1 MTEEL
6 NKDTLEEEIVTKEPE
21 GEAEVVEKEVDPI
34 EATAR
39 EKGWKPLEE
48 YEGDKET
55 WVDAKEFVA
64 REPLYK
70 ALHKANREIKKV
82 KKETE
87 TVKQLYDKIETV
99 AKEKAMKE
107 LQLKLKEAAEE
118 KDIELALELKDQ
130 INELKAKPATEAPKN
145 EEFENW
151 IQSNK
156 WYEADED
163 LRDFA
168 DAKGLKIA
176 KANPDLSLDEIYN
189 RVTESTRKAFPHK
202 FNNTMKERPSTVD
215 SGRQTTTRATNGSRK
230 KSPSYDDL
238 PVEVQDVYRKMV
250 KKEANSPRGSE
261 RGIISHEEFITNY
274 LAVGGTVNTG
284 V

>member
-6 NKDTLEEEIVTKEPE
+6 NKEALDEDNKELSQE
-21 GEAEVVEKEVDPI
+21 GANEQDQVDPV
-34 EATAR
+34 ETAAR

-87 TVKQLYDKIETV
+87 TVKQLYDKIEIV
-99 AKEKAMKE
+99 AKEKAMAE
-107 LQLKLKEAAEE
+107 LQAKLKEAAEE
-118 KDIELALELKDQ
+118 KDIERALDIKDQ
-130 INELKAKPATEAPKN
+130 INELKTKPIQETPKN
-145 EEFENW
+145 EEFEVW
-151 IQSNK
+151 VQDNK

-176 KANPDLSLDEIYN
+176 KANPNLSLDEIYH
-189 RVTESTRKAFPHK
+189 RVAESTKKAFPHK
-202 FNNTMKERPSTVD
+202 FNNSMKERPNTVD

-230 KSPSYDDL
+230 KSPSYEDL

>member
-6 NKDTLEEEIVTKEPE
+6 NKESLEEEIVTKEPE
-21 GEAEVVEKEVDPI
+21 GNVEPIEPEADPI

-87 TVKQLYDKIETV
+87 TVKQLYDKIELV

-107 LQLKLKEAAEE
+107 LQAQLKEAAEE
-118 KDIELALELKDQ
+118 KDIERALEIKDQ
-130 INELKAKPATEAPKN
+130 INDLKTKPATPTPQN
-145 EEFENW
+145 EQFDVW
-151 IQSNK
+151 VQGNK

-163 LRDFA
+163 LRVFA

-176 KANPDLSLDEIYN
+176 AANPDLSLEEIYD
-189 RVTESTRKAFPHK
+189 RVAESTRKAFPHK
-202 FNNTMKERPSTVD
+202 FTNTLKERPNTVD

-230 KSPSYDDL
+230 KSPSYEDL